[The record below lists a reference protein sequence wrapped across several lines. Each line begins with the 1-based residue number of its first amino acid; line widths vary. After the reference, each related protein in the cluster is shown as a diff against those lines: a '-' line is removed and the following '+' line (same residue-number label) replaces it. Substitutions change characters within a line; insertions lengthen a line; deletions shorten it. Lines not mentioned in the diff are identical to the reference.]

1 MTKITEI
8 EYCGGCPFNKYSAE
22 KYRIVCS
29 RIVEWNRKNRQIYY
43 NTIPSWCPLPDKKQE
58 ESNG

>member
-1 MTKITEI
+1 MTKVIEI

-29 RIVEWNRKNRQIYY
+29 RID
-43 NTIPSWCPLPDKKQE
+43 PL
-58 ESNG
+58 NGDLR